1 MTDLST
7 RVLVDEITI
16 GRFHEALERRP
27 EMLRLWRENV
37 KALNRDSGLRLSMTE
52 AMLAATMLLE
62 NDIMQAELLDMHDAG
77 GDARNIE
84 RIHKMISKNREMLLM
99 LFKSS
104 KVSVPEGSG
113 AGEAVEFLSGI
124 KDEVP
129 QLAEGEKD
137 ESDA

>member
-1 MTDLST
+1 
-7 RVLVDEITI
+7 
-16 GRFHEALERRP
+16 
-27 EMLRLWRENV
+27 
-37 KALNRDSGLRLSMTE
+37 LNRDSGLRLSMTE